1 MHIPPSHPVAAGPA
15 TALQSLIPTST
26 PTPYAAL
33 SWISKDAHGGGG
45 GGGGYTENWSSLIGI
60 ITAIIG
66 NVLISFALNMQRYAH
81 IRLDREFHEKERQ
94 RKRRK
99 AGMHDAGRLAE
110 EVQKMGLSH
119 RRSEGMVEQRRRRS
133 NGEEDDIFEAS
144 ESDPLIPRDTR
155 PAVGREESNGSA
167 KQEVF
172 KQTSYL
178 KSPYWWFGII
188 LMTIGEAGNFLA
200 YGFAPASIV
209 SPLGVVALISNCIIA
224 PFMLKE
230 PFRKRDAL
238 GVVIAVGGAV
248 TVVLSANDNNP
259 KLGPGEIWDLIRRWE
274 FETYLGITVGVIACL
289 MVASNRYGEKNILID
304 LGLVGLFGG
313 YTALSTKGVASL
325 LSYTLWRAITFPVFY
340 LLVAIL
346 VGTAVMQIK
355 YVNRALQ
362 RFDATQV
369 IPVQFVLFTLSVIGG
384 SAVLYRDF
392 ERTSGEDAGKFVGG
406 CALTFFG
413 VWLITSGRPSNH
425 DDSDSDH
432 DPEPEDAIHL
442 AGETYTDAINEPS
455 EEVAGSTR
463 RSSTTRA
470 LSPPASV
477 QRRYQDDTEED
488 TRPST
493 PNITFTPTDPS
504 TPPNPTRPA
513 TADIISSLV
522 ANPWSHPNEPTHRT
536 PPLNRH
542 TSTPV
547 LPSEAAPAP
556 LVSVSDTDLPP
567 PSTPTRGKSSNEV
580 PTTPGS
586 GMGLRRLRTSDR
598 VQSARNS
605 IAGGPLL
612 ASPLSTSL
620 STMVQDL
627 KRGGSVRRR
636 ESLLA
641 LAVRDRDGRDGEDGM
656 MGAGLVVGEP
666 LSRRRTRDSANAEDG
681 AGGNAGQR
689 TPGGGRRVGRGRSL
703 SALSTLSGLWR
714 GIRGQ
719 GSREDLRAEE
729 GRRDGEGE
737 GQRER

>member
-1 MHIPPSHPVAAGPA
+1 MHIPPSHTVAAGPA
-15 TALQSLIPTST
+15 TPIQSLIPTPL
-26 PTPYAAL
+26 PTSYNAL
-33 SWISKDAHGGGG
+33 SWISKERGG

-81 IRLDREFHEKERQ
+81 IRLDREFQERQ
-94 RKRRK
+94 RERKRRK
-99 AGMHDAGRLAE
+99 KEAEMMGSDGGAGRLAE
-110 EVQKMGLSH
+110 EVQKMGLA
-119 RRSEGMVEQRRRRS
+119 RRRNGSEGMVESRRRS
-133 NGEEDDIFEAS
+133 NGKNGNEEDIFEAS
-144 ESDPLIPRDTR
+144 ENDPLISRPR
-155 PAVGREESNGSA
+155 VEREDSAESG
-167 KQEVF
+167 KQEQAF

-230 PFRKRDAL
+230 PFRLRDAL
-238 GVVIAVGGAV
+238 GVIIAVGGAV
-248 TVVLSANDNNP
+248 TVVLSASDNNP

-274 FETYLGITVGVIACL
+274 FETYFGITVGVIAVL
-289 MVASNRYGEKNILID
+289 MVASNRYGQKNILID

-346 VGTAVMQIK
+346 VGTAIMQIK

-413 VWLITSGRPSNH
+413 VWLITSGRPSHH
-425 DDSDSDH
+425 DDDEEDH

-442 AGETYTDAINEPS
+442 AGECYADETAEPS
-455 EEVAGSTR
+455 EEVSR
-463 RSSTTRA
+463 RSSTRA
-470 LSPPASV
+470 LSPPIDMS
-477 QRRYQDDTEED
+477 RPYQDDED

-493 PNITFTPTDPS
+493 PNITLTPNDPI
-504 TPPNPTRPA
+504 TPPNPSSRPVA
-513 TADIISSLV
+513 ADIISSLV
-522 ANPWSHPNEPTHRT
+522 ANPWSNPNEPTYRT

-547 LPSEAAPAP
+547 LPSEAAPPAP

-567 PSTPTRGKSSNEV
+567 PRTPTRGKSQNEV

-586 GMGLRRLRTSDR
+586 GLRRLRTGDR
-598 VQSARNS
+598 VQNARNS
-605 IAGGPLL
+605 IVGGPLL

-627 KRGGSVRRR
+627 KRGNSVRRR

-641 LAVRDRDGRDGEDGM
+641 LGARNQEDDNTM
-656 MGAGLVVGEP
+656 MGVGEP
-666 LSRRRTRDSANAEDG
+666 LSRRRTRDSA
-681 AGGNAGQR
+681 GGREEEGSR
-689 TPGGGRRVGRGRSL
+689 TPGGARTPGGRRMGRGRSL

-714 GIRGQ
+714 GMRGQ
-719 GSREDLRAEE
+719 GSREDLREEE
-729 GRRDGEGE
+729 GRREGDGL
-737 GQRER
+737 

>member
-1 MHIPPSHPVAAGPA
+1 
-15 TALQSLIPTST
+15 
-26 PTPYAAL
+26 
-33 SWISKDAHGGGG
+33 
-45 GGGGYTENWSSLIGI
+45 
-60 ITAIIG
+60 
-66 NVLISFALNMQRYAH
+66 
-81 IRLDREFHEKERQ
+81 
-94 RKRRK
+94 
-99 AGMHDAGRLAE
+99 
-110 EVQKMGLSH
+110 
-119 RRSEGMVEQRRRRS
+119 
-133 NGEEDDIFEAS
+133 
-144 ESDPLIPRDTR
+144 
-155 PAVGREESNGSA
+155 
-167 KQEVF
+167 
-172 KQTSYL
+172 
-178 KSPYWWFGII
+178 
-188 LMTIGEAGNFLA
+188 
-200 YGFAPASIV
+200 
-209 SPLGVVALISNCIIA
+209 
-224 PFMLKE
+224 
-230 PFRKRDAL
+230 
-238 GVVIAVGGAV
+238 
-248 TVVLSANDNNP
+248 
-259 KLGPGEIWDLIRRWE
+259 
-274 FETYLGITVGVIACL
+274 
-289 MVASNRYGEKNILID
+289 
-304 LGLVGLFGG
+304 
-313 YTALSTKGVASL
+313 LSTKGVASL

-455 EEVAGSTR
+455 EEGPGSTR

-522 ANPWSHPNEPTHRT
+522 ANPWSQPNQPTHRT

-627 KRGGSVRRR
+627 KRGSSVRRR

-641 LAVRDRDGRDGEDGM
+641 LAARDRDVRDGEDDM

-666 LSRRRTRDSANAEDG
+666 LSRRRTRDSANGEDG
-681 AGGNAGQR
+681 AGGNTAAGQR
-689 TPGGGRRVGRGRSL
+689 TPGGGWWVGSGRSL

-714 GIRGQ
+714 GLRGQ
-719 GSREDLRAEE
+719 GSREDMRAEE
-729 GRRDGEGE
+729 GRRESE
-737 GQRER
+737 AER